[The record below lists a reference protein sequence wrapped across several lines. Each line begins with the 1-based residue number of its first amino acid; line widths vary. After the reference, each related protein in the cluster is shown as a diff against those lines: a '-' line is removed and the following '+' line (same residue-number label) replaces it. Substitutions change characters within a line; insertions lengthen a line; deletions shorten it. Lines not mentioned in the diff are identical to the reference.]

1 MLKIYNLYI
10 YILYCVI
17 FMSTFSNSI
26 IPTIEIYRRILDKR
40 DLSGFDLSDENL
52 TCANLRYSFS
62 IYGNQI
68 LNYL

>member
-1 MLKIYNLYI
+1 
-10 YILYCVI
+10 
-17 FMSTFSNSI
+17 MSTFSNSI

-40 DLSGFDLSDENL
+40 DLSGLDLSGFDLSDENL